1 MYHTFLPLSFLILC
15 HIFRVLGGVRH
26 PSLVVIRQIVWAPG
40 SPPCVIIRRRNGNL
54 VGAPSPQ
61 PPPPPPDWSSNF
73 YQQPLASTNIKQTAQ
88 RAGKYHPL
96 KADFLSSQRLLAAI
110 HFKKKSV
117 KWYSQPWFWRQTSTA
132 KIVSECYQLSE
143 EIRLKGAV
151 GSADLKISKSALLS
165 LNHHNI

>member
-1 MYHTFLPLSFLILC
+1 MYHTFLPLSFLTLC

-40 SPPCVIIRRRNGNL
+40 SPPCIIIRRGKGNV
-54 VGAPSPQ
+54 VG
-61 PPPPPPDWSSNF
+61 PPPPHGSSYF

-96 KADFLSSQRLLAAI
+96 KGDFLSSQILLAAI

-117 KWYSQPWFWRQTSTA
+117 KWYSQPWFWRQISIA
-132 KIVSECYQLSE
+132 KIVSECYQLWE
-143 EIRLKGAV
+143 EIRLNPIQARLFLPFKGPR
-151 GSADLKISKSALLS
+151 GGL
-165 LNHHNI
+165 